1 MLEVSL
7 ISPELQ
13 LQAHLNECLFKNAI
27 SMMSISAVW
36 GDLDVSV
43 EPLKPIWNVG
53 RFCLC
58 FAFP

>member
-27 SMMSISAVW
+27 SVMSISAVW

-43 EPLKPIWNVG
+43 EPLKPI
-53 RFCLC
+53 
-58 FAFP
+58 